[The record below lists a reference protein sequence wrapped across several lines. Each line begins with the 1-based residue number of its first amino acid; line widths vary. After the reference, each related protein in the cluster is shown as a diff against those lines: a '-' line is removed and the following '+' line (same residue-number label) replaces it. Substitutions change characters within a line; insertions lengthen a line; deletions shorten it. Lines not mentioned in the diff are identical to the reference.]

1 VPVIALLL
9 IILIGVILLIW
20 RSFLPTY
27 VDGTGA
33 SLAAKEDVAG
43 VAQSLID
50 ARVEFAVALE
60 QLRADLEG
68 GAPER
73 QDGVSKLHERREEA
87 LDGLYRRLVR
97 TQAAFFPPEEAEPA
111 DEIHTEAGRAAQD
124 LSAFFD
130 ENRPYYDP
138 ELVGSVGKLYT
149 VLNEVGV
156 ALALDPHGENA
167 TSKTVRN
174 RRSLAWQRARGSI
187 REMLPELR
195 VAIEARIRKLLDSAP
210 PARP

>member
-1 VPVIALLL
+1 MIPLLL
-9 IILIGVILLIW
+9 IILVGVMVLIW
-20 RSFLPTY
+20 RSFVPTY

-68 GAPER
+68 GGLEK
-73 QDGVSKLHERREEA
+73 QDGVAKIQERRVEA
-87 LDGLYRRLVR
+87 IDGLYRRLVR
-97 TQAAFFPPEEAEPA
+97 TQAAFFPPEGAEA
-111 DEIHTEAGRAAQD
+111 DGKIHTEAGRAAQD

-138 ELVGSVGKLYT
+138 ELVASVGKLYT

-156 ALALDPHGENA
+156 ALVLDPHGEQA
-167 TSKTVRN
+167 ISKAVSN
-174 RRSLAWQRARGSI
+174 RRTLAWQRARGSI
-187 REMLPELR
+187 REMVPELR
-195 VAIEARIRKLLDSAP
+195 IGIEARIRKLLESAP
-210 PARP
+210 PAKT